1 MLSVDVKSINLN
13 KFEKL
18 NQIGEGGFGIV
29 YEVVDKRNDQKYAA
43 KVAIANLNKFGKRNK
58 HHFKIKLSINFEV
71 YWFQFQEF

>member
-1 MLSVDVKSINLN
+1 MFL
-13 KFEKL
+13 
-18 NQIGEGGFGIV
+18 IGEGGFGIV

-58 HHFKIKLSINFEV
+58 HHFEIKLSINFEV